1 MFYITPYV
9 SLSFFDEPSPLP
21 LKGKERKERAF
32 DVIAFLLTIDFP
44 AHKKMFWIE
53 EKRKIGNERNFG
65 SLRALPYLLIV
76 EFLKEAFN

>member
-1 MFYITPYV
+1 MFFITPYV

-53 EKRKIGNERNFG
+53 KKRKLETREILAALERF
-65 SLRALPYLLIV
+65 LIS
-76 EFLKEAFN
+76 